1 MMSFKPKNN
10 VDDSQVEAPED
21 WSNSDTIL
29 VIDGDELCFVMS
41 AACEQTSLIYTNTT
55 NNFSHAFKN
64 KTEFA
69 KFTAGLAIPED
80 FFTSESKK
88 VAEPVAIALSQI
100 KRRLYKLQSKFKT
113 NKVEIY
119 LSGEGNYRDDLPLPK
134 HNDPDKSGRYKGN
147 RDPSAKPLLYN
158 EAKQYLIKYWNAIV
172 INGMEADDALC
183 SRVWTG
189 YKTGQKIIGLTQDKD
204 SDGNLGW
211 WYDYTNDEELKGE
224 PVYNDGLG
232 KVWLD
237 EVSNKNPKY
246 VGQGR
251 KWLYWQWIV
260 GDSSDNYD
268 PRDVAKQ
275 LGIKLKRFGESTAFK
290 LLNELETDTD
300 CIKAVHDLYW
310 SWYGS
315 NKFTYVTW
323 DDKERE
329 VDYID
334 IMQLYWDCA
343 KMIRFE
349 GDYTDIRS
357 MLKKLRIIE

>member
-1 MMSFKPKNN
+1 MSFKPKNN
-10 VDDSQVEAPED
+10 VDDNQVDTLED
-21 WSNSDTIL
+21 WSNSDTVL
-29 VIDGDELCFVMS
+29 VIDGDELCFVMT
-41 AACEQTSLIYTNTT
+41 AACEQTCLVYTNTT
-55 NNFSHAFKN
+55 NEFSHAFKN

-69 KFTAGLAIPED
+69 KFTAGLNIPED
-80 FFTSESKK
+80 FFTVESKK
-88 VAEPVAIALSQI
+88 IAEPVAIALSQI
-100 KRRLYKLQSKFKT
+100 KRRLYKLQAKFKT
-113 NKVEIY
+113 NKIEIY
-119 LSGEGNYRDDLPLPK
+119 LSGVDNFRDNLPLPK
-134 HNDPDKSGRYKGN
+134 NNDPKKSGQYKGN

-158 EAKQYLIKYWNAIV
+158 DAKQYLIKYWNAQV
-172 INGMEADDALC
+172 VNGMEADDALAT
-183 SRVWTG
+183 RVYAG

-232 KVWLD
+232 KIWLD
-237 EVSNKNPKY
+237 EVSNKHPKY

-275 LGIKLKRFGESTAFK
+275 LSIKLKRFGEATAFK
-290 LLNELETDTD
+290 LLEELETDNA
-300 CIKAVHDLYW
+300 CIKAVHDLYL
-310 SWYGS
+310 SWYG
-315 NKFTYVTW
+315 NKKFTYVTW
-323 DDKERE
+323 DDVERE

-343 KMIRFE
+343 KMIRWE
-349 GDYTDIRS
+349 GDYTDIRA